1 MHPALFSSCR
11 RKCIFCIPPSVCRAI
26 RKALPRRALAGR
38 FRTRNPARAIDVD
51 RLLASPYE
59 PALRAAASARALLS
73 GGFWRTSAALT
84 AAVPAGRCQALYA
97 AGYAGYVEPRGGLP
111 YSV

>member
-11 RKCIFCIPPSVCRAI
+11 MKCIFCIPPSVCRAI

-38 FRTRNPARAIDVD
+38 FRTRNPAAQSMLTGCSPR
-51 RLLASPYE
+51 RMSLCELA
-59 PALRAAASARALLS
+59 A
-73 GGFWRTSAALT
+73 
-84 AAVPAGRCQALYA
+84 AAVPAGRCKALYA

-111 YSV
+111 YSA